1 MTSNIVSSPK
11 SSFFIPKVTS
21 NDIKSSKASSTTTTT
36 TSPQSVLNIP
46 GTRTSL
52 QNNQLLTPIGIPS
65 LDAFIGG
72 GLPVGSVVLIG
83 QDKHNSF
90 SDIISRCFI
99 AEGLIHKHSIY
110 VADPNEDIK
119 HLIQVIVVFFLLFST
134 VKIIF

>member
-1 MTSNIVSSPK
+1 MTSNLVNSSK
-11 SSFFIPKVTS
+11 SSFFIPKG
-21 NDIKSSKASSTTTTT
+21 KATTTTATT
-36 TSPQSVLNIP
+36 TSPPQSVLNIP

-65 LDAFIGG
+65 IDSFIGG

-99 AEGLIHKHSIY
+99 AEGVTHKHSIY

-119 HLIQVIVVFFLLFST
+119 HLIQVISN
-134 VKIIF
+134 